1 MLSVAVP
8 TAVQQSASG
17 MQMPPKSLGG
27 VTRGAGVPR
36 IVIFMRAELGS
47 ILVPDNNLEC
57 FEYPKVTPLW
67 VVCMLLSESNP
78 KKSTPDL

>member
-1 MLSVAVP
+1 MHADIGIGS
-8 TAVQQSASG
+8 
-17 MQMPPKSLGG
+17 
-27 VTRGAGVPR
+27 TRGAGVPR